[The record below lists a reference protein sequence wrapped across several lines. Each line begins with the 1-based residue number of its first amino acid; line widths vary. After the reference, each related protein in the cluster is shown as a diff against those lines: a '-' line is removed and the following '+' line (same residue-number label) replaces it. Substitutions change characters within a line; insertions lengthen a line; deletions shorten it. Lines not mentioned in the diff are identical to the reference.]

1 MTHITDLTLRI
12 KHIKYMEECFDKFS
26 HNTKNN
32 ELKAIL
38 SDYYDSGQWLYDYTL
53 DEMGLLPKD
62 LKKGVL
68 SQDGLYNLL
77 CE

>member
-12 KHIKYMEECFDKFS
+12 KHIKQMEEYFDKFS
-26 HNTKNN
+26 LDNKN
-32 ELKAIL
+32 EQLKAIL
-38 SDYYDSGQWLYDYTL
+38 SDYYDSGQWLDDYTL

-68 SQDGLYNLL
+68 SQDCLYNLL